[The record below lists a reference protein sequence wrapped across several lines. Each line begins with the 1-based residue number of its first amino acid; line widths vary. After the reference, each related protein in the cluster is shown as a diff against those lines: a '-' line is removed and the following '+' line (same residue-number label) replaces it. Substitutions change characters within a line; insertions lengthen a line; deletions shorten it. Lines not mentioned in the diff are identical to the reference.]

1 MQPNAHACRQGCPGL
16 PHSLKLLT
24 LSHAFPAGQAIHQWL
39 HAGAP
44 FAATLTRVSHLLQAL
59 SYQYQCSLEC
69 INENLPQIDISLVV
83 KQGRLQYEPPLE
95 EVHVVHYKNH
105 LKPLLAI
112 PLNFK
117 VMA

>member
-1 MQPNAHACRQGCPGL
+1 M
-16 PHSLKLLT
+16 S
-24 LSHAFPAGQAIHQWL
+24 
-39 HAGAP
+39 AP
-44 FAATLTRVSHLLQAL
+44 VSASLTRVSRLLQAL

-95 EVHVVHYKNH
+95 EIHVAHYKNL

-112 PLNFK
+112 PMNFK